1 MSVVIDLPPVL
12 AQEARGFASLN
23 GMSLETMF
31 LDCITADIARRRAAQ
46 DSLDE
51 WEREFKSLVGQS
63 EGRLAEPYK
72 FRRQDA
78 YEEVLA

>member
-1 MSVVIDLPPVL
+1 MSVVIDLPPVM
-12 AQEARGFASLN
+12 AQEAKGFAN
-23 GMSLETMF
+23 IEGISLEKMF
-31 LDCITADIARRRAAQ
+31 LDCIAAELARRRASK

-63 EGRLAEPYK
+63 EGRLSEPYK

>member
-51 WEREFKSLVGQS
+51 WEREFKSLVG
-63 EGRLAEPYK
+63 
-72 FRRQDA
+72 
-78 YEEVLA
+78 

>member
-12 AQEARGFASLN
+12 AQEAKGVAPLN
-23 GMSLETMF
+23 GISVEAMF
-31 LDCITADIARRRAAQ
+31 LDCIAAELARRRAAK

-51 WEREFKSLVGQS
+51 WEREFKSLVEQS
-63 EGRLAEPYK
+63 EGRLSEPYK

-78 YEEVLA
+78 YEEAVA

>member
-1 MSVVIDLPPVL
+1 MSVVIDVPPVL
-12 AQEARGFASLN
+12 VQEAKGFATLN
-23 GMSLETMF
+23 GMSVETMF
-31 LDCITADIARRRAAQ
+31 LDCITAELARRRAAR

-63 EGRLAEPYK
+63 EGRLSEPYK

-78 YEEVLA
+78 YEEALA

>member
-12 AQEARGFASLN
+12 AQEAKGVATLN
-23 GMSLETMF
+23 GISVEAMF
-31 LDCITADIARRRAAQ
+31 LDCITAELARRRAAK

-51 WEREFKSLVGQS
+51 WEREFNSLVAQS
-63 EGRLAEPYK
+63 EGRLSEPYK

-78 YEEVLA
+78 YEEALA